1 MDTNVSEVSAAFIFR
16 VKEYRCSLLYCP
28 ADGDISLTCLAN
40 YSTLHIQRLIQT
52 CWTIFLL
59 INYCSD
65 MSQPQFL
72 VIFRELAA
80 QTYELPED
88 DQELRPKPVGAIV
101 N

>member
-1 MDTNVSEVSAAFIFR
+1 
-16 VKEYRCSLLYCP
+16 
-28 ADGDISLTCLAN
+28 
-40 YSTLHIQRLIQT
+40 
-52 CWTIFLL
+52 
-59 INYCSD
+59 